1 MTPSGMTTSELLESS
16 PGPGV
21 LQLTLNR
28 PEAHNAIS
36 LSMQRALDVALTR
49 AAADDTVRVVV
60 IAGAGDRAFSAGYDL
75 KELAA
80 LSSKEN
86 LEAMLEREELL
97 WRYLEFPKPTIA
109 AVQGI
114 SYGGGTLLAACSD
127 LRVGG
132 ASTRFTVTAAKYGGA
147 NLTWILDTLIGAGQ
161 TRDLLMTSRAV
172 AGDEAYRI
180 GLLTRYARDGD
191 VLEAALEAAAQ
202 IAAQPPEAIRE
213 IKSLLLAGHGRDLR
227 SRYDRENTVA
237 RTTLRPRAVGDM
249 FTEFFGAREETV

>member
-1 MTPSGMTTSELLESS
+1 MTTGGMTTSELLESS

-36 LSMQRALDVALTR
+36 LSMQRALDAALTR

-75 KELAA
+75 KELAV
-80 LSSKEN
+80 LSSEEN

-132 ASTRFTVTAAKYGGA
+132 DEDQHEAEERGVRVLVAQTVVDP
-147 NLTWILDTLIGAGQ
+147 LTLA
-161 TRDLLMTSRAV
+161 LL
-172 AGDEAYRI
+172 GDE
-180 GLLTRYARDGD
+180 
-191 VLEAALEAAAQ
+191 
-202 IAAQPPEAIRE
+202 IRAP
-213 IKSLLLAGHGRDLR
+213 SSVR
-227 SRYDRENTVA
+227 
-237 RTTLRPRAVGDM
+237 
-249 FTEFFGAREETV
+249 